1 MATLGNISFNI
12 KNEYAAS
19 ATYLKDD
26 IVHYNGH
33 WHLCTTDTT
42 AGQNPDTHP
51 GSWDSWQSMFNWR
64 GTYSHAGSTAYKV
77 NDVVQID
84 VPLYLEN
91 KTGRMQTGQNFGGS
105 NPYAGTA
112 GHADTRAPGPPVF
125 YRNPVPSRV
134 HFETA
139 FTESAIR
146 RIHRSV
152 HRGSLLIT

>member
-51 GSWDSWQSMFNWR
+51 GSWDSCNQC
-64 GTYSHAGSTAYKV
+64 
-77 NDVVQID
+77 
-84 VPLYLEN
+84 L
-91 KTGRMQTGQNFGGS
+91 TGEELTLMQALQPTKLMTLF
-105 NPYAGTA
+105 
-112 GHADTRAPGPPVF
+112 RLMCLC
-125 YRNPVPSRV
+125 
-134 HFETA
+134 
-139 FTESAIR
+139 I
-146 RIHRSV
+146 
-152 HRGSLLIT
+152 